1 MFNFKSCA
9 HSFNRSRKFIE
20 LVVGREKLVIEGKY
34 FEIFLFV
41 YLFWLQRDLRIF
53 GIDHEFKGRVHEI

>member
-20 LVVGREKLVIEGKY
+20 LAVGREKLVIRGKY
-34 FEIFLFV
+34 FEIFLFG
-41 YLFWLQRDLRIF
+41 YREILEYF
-53 GIDHEFKGRVHEI
+53 GIDHEVKGRVHEI